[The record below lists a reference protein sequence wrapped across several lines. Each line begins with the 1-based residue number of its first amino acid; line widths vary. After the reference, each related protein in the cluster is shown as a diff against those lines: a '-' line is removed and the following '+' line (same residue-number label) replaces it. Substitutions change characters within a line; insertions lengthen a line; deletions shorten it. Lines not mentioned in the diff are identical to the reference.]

1 MTKYIVLGQPLR
13 SYIIRNNITCI
24 NRQTENREKTEKSIT
39 QTDREQRNNRNI
51 NYRDHSIPRWI
62 VGYNNTNIQVH
73 IGSSTVQY
81 NKCMIALCSIYD
93 TIK

>member
-1 MTKYIVLGQPLR
+1 MADYIVLGQPR
-13 SYIIRNNITCI
+13 RPYIMLKYGKNTTR
-24 NRQTENREKTEKSIT
+24 RKQTN
-39 QTDREQRNNRNI
+39 REQRKNREV

-81 NKCMIALCSIYD
+81 NKCMTALYSIVIY
-93 TIK
+93 IY